1 MEKEAS
7 LFHLLNKVVCL
18 VHPLEMEV
26 FHHARPTRGVSFPV
40 RQKGTVALCQAHQ
53 EMVAF
58 CLFHAF
64 QGHSPFH
71 LLGEEVLDVPTHLSQ
86 GVVSNLF
93 CHLNLHCHPLLAQAS
108 SPLFLEEVHLHP
120 TWRTCL

>member
-40 RQKGTVALCQAHQ
+40 HQKGKVALCQAHQ

-71 LLGEEVLDVPTHLSQ
+71 LLGEEVLDIPTHLSR
-86 GVVSNLF
+86 GVASSLF
-93 CHLNLHCHPLLAQAS
+93 CHLNLHYHPLLAKAS

-120 TWRTCL
+120 IWRTRL